1 MAIGVFGFLVMLA
14 VLAGIAL
21 PIVALVD
28 LVRRPSDTWALAGH
42 NQLVWALIIVFVGFV
57 GPILYLLIARPALDG
72 AEAQRK
78 ATAGRA

>member
-1 MAIGVFGFLVMLA
+1 MAIGVFGFLVLLA

-28 LVRRPSDTWALAGH
+28 LVRRPAATWALAGH

-57 GPILYLLIARPALDG
+57 GPILYLLIARPALDV
-72 AEAQRK
+72 AEARRE
-78 ATAGRA
+78 ATAGPA